1 MRELDKKFY
10 KALIFFDENTK
21 ARLNRLK
28 NEELANYRR
37 HVAEDVENDLYD
49 LGYIN
54 PDPKSN
60 RIYALTPQGQKEL
73 RVLDKIVSNKKAI
86 IISIVAIIIAGIS
99 IIVNLWGSN

>member
-28 NEELANYRR
+28 NEELDTYRR
-37 HVAEDVENDLYD
+37 HIAEDIENDLYD

-60 RIYALTPQGQKEL
+60 RIYALTPEGQKEL
-73 RVLDKIVSNKKAI
+73 RVLDKILTDKKQL
-86 IISIVAIIIAGIS
+86 SFQ
-99 IIVNLWGSN
+99 LLL